1 MSERLRELNHIGIA
15 VADLEEAKKLYCGIL
30 GFELIEEKELTDR
43 GIRIA
48 FLSTGNTK
56 IELLEGV
63 TEESAIS
70 KFVEKRGPG
79 IHHLCF
85 NVKDIEKT
93 MAELVS
99 SGIELID
106 EAPRAGAEGHLV
118 AFLHPKSTMKVLLEL
133 EEK

>member
-15 VADLEEAKKLYCGIL
+15 VADLEEAKKLYCGNH

-118 AFLHPKSTMKVLLEL
+118 AFLHQKSTMKVLLEL